1 MPACGQRNF
10 KRYYVD
16 LLFLCLDFPF
26 RFVCL
31 LGACFVI
38 YHACFKTRVKKCN
51 LKANI
56 HGSCCFLDLYH

>member
-26 RFVCL
+26 PFVCL
-31 LGACFVI
+31 LAACFVI
-38 YHACFKTRVKKCN
+38 CHACFKTRVKQIQFK
-51 LKANI
+51 
-56 HGSCCFLDLYH
+56 S